1 MALRFTISARLIVK
15 PVQLC
20 PRLKPIGEKVTLL
33 LRQDFAAVRLW
44 RPPCHAMC
52 NLFREPLHVKTLSI
66 YTSRIASKAFNEI
79 LAGSFVLRQKTCNY
93 LHLHYRG

>member
-1 MALRFTISARLIVK
+1 MALRFTFSARPIVK

-20 PRLKPIGEKVTLL
+20 SRLKPIGENVTMLL
-33 LRQDFAAVRLW
+33 QQDFAAVRLR

-52 NLFREPLHVKTLSI
+52 NLLREPLHVKTLSI
-66 YTSRIASKAFNEI
+66 YTSRIASKAFCGI